1 MVDVSCVLY
10 CESCMLIGSK
20 IKHTNHLPQ
29 ADDKRCNKAVALH
42 QASTEKGPSPSVKP
56 SPHFS
61 GPSIFNVLSS
71 GASTLFSLFSGGGG
85 GAQDRIGVADDD
97 GEGGSTTTY
106 STASYGP
113 AAQLVVRL
121 SSPDS

>member
-1 MVDVSCVLY
+1 M
-10 CESCMLIGSK
+10 I
-20 IKHTNHLPQ
+20 NHP
-29 ADDKRCNKAVALH
+29 RWH
-42 QASTEKGPSPSVKP
+42 S
-56 SPHFS
+56 HFS
-61 GPSIFNVLSS
+61 GPSIFNVLTS

-113 AAQLVVRL
+113 TAALVVRAISGL
-121 SSPDS
+121 WSINPVINHR

>member
-1 MVDVSCVLY
+1 MYNLQCKKLNRNRWHS
-10 CESCMLIGSK
+10 
-20 IKHTNHLPQ
+20 
-29 ADDKRCNKAVALH
+29 
-42 QASTEKGPSPSVKP
+42 
-56 SPHFS
+56 HFS
-61 GPSIFNVLSS
+61 GPSIFNVLTS

-97 GEGGSTTTY
+97 DGEGGSTTTY

-121 SSPDS
+121 FSPDS